1 MRKIFITMFLVLST
15 VFVTVAQSLGV
26 VKGTVSDSFNVEPIT
41 GVKVELV
48 GTSIEQLTDAQGNFV
63 FQNVPAGNQLV
74 KLSLDGYETQNFP
87 VVVVDGEEVNLGPIL
102 MYEEALNQTDLS
114 VISLSDDELNADEGV
129 ADNTAGLLQASRDV
143 FLNTAAF
150 EFSSTFFRARGYN
163 SENGKVLINGV
174 EMNKLYDGRPQWSNW
189 GGLNDLMRNQV
200 LSNGLTASE
209 YTFGG
214 VGGANNVIMRA
225 SEYGE
230 GGRVSYASS
239 NRSYTGR
246 VMASYSSGLSDN
258 GWAYSFLFSRRFGN
272 EGYRDASLYDANSF
286 LVSVEKVI
294 NDKHS
299 INFTG
304 FYTPNR
310 RGKTSGNTQEVYD
323 LKDTKYNSYWGE
335 QDAGKRNSRIKKV
348 QEPVIMLNHYWNI
361 SESTSLNTNLA
372 YQHGRIG
379 NSRLEFGGSTLVTDS
394 SGNDFIVG
402 GGSNPDPTYYQKLPS
417 YFLRDADNP
426 DYEGAYLAEQEFLDD
441 GQIDWEAMY
450 SANVNSGNNGGN
462 SIYALYEDRNDD
474 KQFSANTIL
483 NSQLN
488 DNTILNASV
497 SYRKLNSENFASMID
512 LLGGT
517 GYLDVDPFADT
528 LEEAQNDL
536 NNPNRIIG
544 EGDKF
549 KYHYE
554 IDADVLESFA
564 QAQFTYDKVDF
575 YVGGQVSATNY
586 QRNGLYENGRFP
598 GEDSYGKSDKLSFT
612 NYGVK
617 AGATYKISGRHLVDV
632 NAGYRTK
639 APSIRNSFS
648 NSRENNATVYGLDDE
663 KITSLDAS
671 YIIRTPVLQG
681 RVTGYYTQFQD
692 ATEISFFYA
701 DGVAIATQAADG
713 TIETVENA
721 FIQEVVTGIDK
732 RNIGLEVGLTAQ
744 VTSTIK
750 LKAVAALGDY
760 VYSDDAS
767 VYATSSEIKEFE
779 SDGEIFNEG
788 DRLDFGTTYLKN
800 YHVAGG
806 PQRALSLGFEYRD
819 PEY

>member
-361 SESTSLNTNLA
+361 SKSTSLNTNLA